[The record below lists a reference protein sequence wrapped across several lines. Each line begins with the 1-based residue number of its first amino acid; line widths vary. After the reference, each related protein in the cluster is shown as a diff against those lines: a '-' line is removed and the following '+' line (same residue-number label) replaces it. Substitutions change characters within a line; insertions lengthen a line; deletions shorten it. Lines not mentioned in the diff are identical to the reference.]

1 MGSADPVIVVGGSIG
16 GLATALALGRAGER
30 VIVLERDDIHLA
42 DDAEQ
47 AFAVDRAGAP
57 QAHQTHGF
65 LARLVVTLRERFPDV
80 LEQIIASG
88 ARVISMTSELEGVE
102 EGDDDLA
109 VLIVRRT
116 TFEWALR
123 KAVLGEPNTEVRG
136 GVGVRGLLADTSGD
150 GPPRV
155 TGVVLEDGSE
165 LTAKAVVVASGRRG
179 LVEPW
184 LAPFGVAVP
193 EELHETGHVYL
204 TRWYRFQGEVDLAK
218 HTRLGGD
225 LGWLKFLAIPGDGDT
240 LSATLAVRTQDRD
253 VRALLADAKRF
264 DTALRMLPG
273 PAALLEETRAE
284 AITDVLPMAGL
295 INRLRRFVDRP
306 ADGARLPRGRRRAHL
321 HQPALRARLLAGDR
335 AGDAPRRRV
344 RRPPRRRHRPRSRLR
359 GGERPR
365 GRALVPL
372 RGDARLVPSARGRR
386 RRRAPRRPDRSRDGD
401 RPEGSRR
408 LARDRSRLQ
417 PARPARA
424 GVHPTRAHGEG
435 RRDTR
440 CPTRTHP
447 RRGTHAPRDARGRG
461 LSGASEARA

>member
-1 MGSADPVIVVGGSIG
+1 MGSADPVVVVGGSIG
-16 GLATALALGRAGER
+16 GLATALALGRAGEQ
-30 VIVLERDDIHLA
+30 VLVLERDDIHLA

-136 GVGVRGLLADTSGD
+136 GVGVRGLRADTSGD

-204 TRWYRFQGEVDLAK
+204 TRWYRFHGEVDLAK

-240 LSATLAVRTQDRD
+240 LSATLAVRTKDSD

-295 INRLRRFVDRP
+295 INRLRRFVDSDGRP
-306 ADGARLPRGRRRAHL
+306 SVLGFHAVGDAHTCTNPLYGRGCSLAIV
-321 HQPALRARLLAGDR
+321 QATLLA
-335 AGDAPRRRV
+335 DAFVAHPD
-344 RRPPRRRHRPRSRLR
+344 
-359 GGERPR
+359 
-365 GRALVPL
+365 
-372 RGDARLVPSARGRR
+372 DATA
-386 RRRAPRRPDRSRDGD
+386 RSRDYEAASGREVEPWYRSAVMLD
-401 RPEGSRR
+401 SFRPPEEGGAGVPPDDPIARVMATGQKDPVVSRAIAR
-408 LARDRSRLQ
+408 VFNLLAQPEQVFTQPELLARVAEILAA
-417 PARPARA
+417 PPEPIPVE
-424 GVHPTRAHGEG
+424 GPTRREMLA
-435 RRDTR
+435 
-440 CPTRTHP
+440 
-447 RRGTHAPRDARGRG
+447 AVA
-461 LSGASEARA
+461 